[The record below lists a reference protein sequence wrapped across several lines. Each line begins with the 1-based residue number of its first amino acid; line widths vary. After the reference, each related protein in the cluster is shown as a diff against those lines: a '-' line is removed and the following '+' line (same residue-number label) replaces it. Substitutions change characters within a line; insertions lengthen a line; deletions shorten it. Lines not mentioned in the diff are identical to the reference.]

1 MLALIDADVLVYQS
15 AFGAQKTRYS
25 CTYKAKERVFESAKD
40 MNDWLTSEDLK
51 KEDVEIKTWLDVLS
65 ESACMSIAKNNLQMI
80 LDALKTTNYKLYLTG
95 KGNFREEIAVTK
107 PYKGNRQT
115 EKPVYFEQ
123 VKDYYKARG
132 AVEHPG
138 LEADDLM
145 AIRATKEPN
154 KSVICTIDK
163 DLNMVPGLHYN
174 WGTGDKFK
182 VTRKDGN
189 RFFLYQ
195 LIQGD
200 TVDNIAGIPKCGEKK
215 AREVVDAFDT
225 TEDRF
230 KAVLDLYQ
238 EKGFDE
244 DYLNEQARL
253 LWIKRSIDEPLW
265 TKEFFLDYAR
275 KE

>member
-1 MLALIDADVLVYQS
+1 MIALIDADVLVYQS

-40 MNDWLTSEDLK
+40 RDDWLVSEGLT
-51 KEDVEIKTWLDVLS
+51 KEDVEIKSWQDILS
-65 ESACMSIAKNNLQMI
+65 EAACMSIAKNNLQMI
-80 LDALKTTNYKLYLTG
+80 LDALKTTSYKMYLTG

-115 EKPVYFEQ
+115 EKPIYFEQ
-123 VKDYYKARG
+123 VKDYYTARG
-132 AVEHPG
+132 AITVDG

-174 WGTGDKFK
+174 WSTGDKFK
-182 VTRKDGN
+182 VNKEDGN

-200 TVDNIAGIPKCGEKK
+200 TVDNIPGIPKCGEKK
-215 AREVVDAFDT
+215 AREVVDAFES

-230 KAVLDLYQ
+230 KAVYDLYL
-238 EKGFDE
+238 EKGFSE

-265 TKEFFLDYAR
+265 TKEFFLEYA
-275 KE
+275 KT